1 MGWAGGVQ
9 AHIPLPSW
17 FPQQAPY
24 VRKSFIPQM
33 YWSWGSPGNRE
44 SPTHTPSLLGPH
56 WATSP
61 YLSLYWYRLGN
72 QDQGY
77 LGRVNQTGP
86 LGLCGV
92 TGSTALGTPSLLPKT
107 PAAPV
112 SSGLPPPP
120 GQVQPE
126 LDPRPVAL
134 GRPAP
139 PGLSFLFFT
148 PANACPAVSP
158 TTRKRF
164 ENGPGTIPR
173 PCAPSQS
180 G

>member
-1 MGWAGGVQ
+1 MGG
-9 AHIPLPSW
+9 
-17 FPQQAPY
+17 
-24 VRKSFIPQM
+24 
-33 YWSWGSPGNRE
+33 WGSGTYSSSILVPPTGALCPEVIHPSDVLELGVSREQRE
-44 SPTHTPSLLGPH
+44 SRPHSQPPGSSLGH
-56 WATSP
+56 FP

-77 LGRVNQTGP
+77 LGRANQTGP

-112 SSGLPPPP
+112 SSGLPPPS